1 MLSIRLSGNT
11 SPAQSV
17 EVIGEGG
24 GFRGGESGGVED
36 VGDGI
41 SDK

>member
-1 MLSIRLSGNT
+1 MLSIRLSGNI
-11 SPAQSV
+11 SPAQLV

-24 GFRGGESGGVED
+24 GFRGGESGGAMD